1 MAESRS
7 TTNSQAAFLKA
18 QQVLPGGVN
27 SPVRAFKAVGGSP
40 LFIKQ
45 GEGCHVTDLDGNEYI
60 DYVGSYGPLIVGHAN
75 ERVVAA
81 LSKAIGRGTSF
92 GAPTE
97 IETQLATLIISALP
111 GVEMI
116 RFVNS
121 GTEAA
126 MSAVRLARAAT
137 GRELIVKCIGCYH
150 GHVDGLLVEAG
161 SGALTL
167 GLPASPGVPKSVAAA
182 TVSVAY
188 NDLAAAAAVFEK
200 YPGQIACF
208 AVEPIAGNMGVVPPM
223 AGYLQGLRELCDK
236 HGALLLFDEVM
247 TGFRV
252 AWGGAQALYGVK
264 PDLTCLGK
272 VIGGGLPVGAY
283 AGSRALM
290 EKISPAG
297 PVYQAGTLSGNPLA
311 MRGGLATLEILQ
323 EPGTYEALEK
333 SSEKLADGLV
343 GAAAAAGAIV
353 TVNRVGSMIGLFFTR
368 EIGQPVTNFK
378 EATAGDTAAYARFFN
393 AMLDQGIYLA
403 PSMFEAIFVGTAHT
417 DEAIDQTI
425 AAAAKAFLV
434 AKG

>member
-1 MAESRS
+1 
-7 TTNSQAAFLKA
+7 
-18 QQVLPGGVN
+18 
-27 SPVRAFKAVGGSP
+27 
-40 LFIKQ
+40 
-45 GEGCHVTDLDGNEYI
+45 
-60 DYVGSYGPLIVGHAN
+60 
-75 ERVVAA
+75 VVAA

-368 EIGQPVTNFK
+368 EFGQPVTNFK

>member
-40 LFIKQ
+40 QFIKQ